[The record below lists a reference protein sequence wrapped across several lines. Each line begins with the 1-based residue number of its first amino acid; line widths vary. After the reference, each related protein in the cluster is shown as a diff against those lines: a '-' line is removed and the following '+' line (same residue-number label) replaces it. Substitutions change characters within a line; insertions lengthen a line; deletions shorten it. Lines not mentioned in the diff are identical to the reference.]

1 MQVPDGCSM
10 RIGETQVKW
19 QEGEIM
25 IFDDSF
31 EHEVWNLS
39 NKERL
44 IFIVDI
50 FHPDLSEY
58 QRKERKYMEMNV
70 NKIVQ

>member
-1 MQVPDGCSM
+1 M
-10 RIGETQVKW
+10 RVGETHVYW
-19 QEGEIM
+19 QEGKVLV
-25 IFDDSF
+25 FDDSF

-39 NKERL
+39 NEERL

-50 FHPDLSEY
+50 FHPDLSEN
-58 QRKERKYMEMNV
+58 QKKDRKYMEMNV